1 MKLKVAILDMQPIS
15 PAVGGGRLRLL
26 GLYHSLGA
34 DIDAR
39 YVGTYDWP
47 GERYRKQQLTR
58 GLEETTVPL
67 SPEQHQAAREL
78 SARVSGKNVIDV
90 AFHTQAH
97 FSPDFIGACHEV
109 IAWADVVVFSHPW
122 VYPLVKTDLRSDQ
135 IIVYD
140 SHNVEGLL
148 RAQLLDESAPL
159 ERDILLGVVGVE
171 YELCCRADFIL
182 ACSQD
187 DLVLFSRLYG
197 INASRIRVVPNGVMS
212 GSIKPASVEGRIDA
226 RRTLKLREDKSI
238 AIFIGSD
245 YPPNVAAARFI
256 ADGLASALPDV
267 LFVIA
272 GGVGQKIANPAGNV
286 VVTGVIDDGK
296 RSLWL
301 QASDMAVNPMFS
313 GSGTNIKMFDF
324 MAAGLP
330 TITTTIGARGI
341 SGESSKVMLVS
352 EPNVESF
359 VKAIRS
365 LSVNSFERLKIGK
378 DARTCVEN
386 NYSWEGISPQVGRL
400 LSTTSRDR
408 TTPAP
413 QVTVVIPSFERHAQ
427 LDELMQCLEA
437 QKFRDF
443 EVVVVDQSR
452 EIWPRRRESFGFP
465 VNYWHTHVRGA
476 VRARNTGAFF
486 ARGQIIAFTDDDCRP
501 ASDWLSAAVGHFLAE
516 PIVGIEGLIESDH
529 LDDPEFRPVTNVG
542 FEGIGFMTA
551 NLLVRTEDFMTLGGF
566 DLAFDRPHF
575 REDTDFAWRLL
586 ARGRVPYRSDVKVF
600 HPAQPRAI
608 ERESLSAR
616 ARFFEKDALL
626 FGKHPSRYLELFKM
640 EGHWKR
646 SQGFWEHFLR
656 GGKKYGVDLS
666 DFHAFFRES
675 LFQGPGEAS

>member
-1 MKLKVAILDMQPIS
+1 MNLKVAILDMQPIT

-34 DIDAR
+34 DIYAR

-47 GERYRKQQLTR
+47 GEKYRKLQLTG

-67 SPEQHQAAREL
+67 SSEQHEAAREL

-90 AFHTQAH
+90 AFHSQAH
-97 FSPDFIGACHEV
+97 LSPDFIFACREV
-109 IAWADVVVFSHPW
+109 ISWADVVVFSHPW
-122 VYPLVKTDLRSDQ
+122 VYPLVQTDLQSHQ

-148 RAQLLDESAPL
+148 RAQLLDESAPF
-159 ERDILLGVVGVE
+159 ERDILHGVVGVE
-171 YELCCRADFIL
+171 YELCRRADFIL
-182 ACSQD
+182 ACSQE
-187 DLVLFSRLYG
+187 DLLLFSRLYG
-197 INASRIRVVPNGVMS
+197 INTSRIRVVPNGVMS
-212 GSIKPASVEGRIDA
+212 GSIEPASVDGRVKA

-256 ADGLASALPDV
+256 ADGLASALPEV

-272 GGVGQKIANPAGNV
+272 GGVGAKIVNPADNV
-286 VVTGVIDDGK
+286 FVTGVIDDSE

-301 QASDMAVNPMFS
+301 QASDVAVNPMFS

-330 TITTTIGARGI
+330 TITTAIGARGI
-341 SGESSKVMLVS
+341 SGESPKVMLVS
-352 EPNVESF
+352 DPQVESF
-359 VKAIRS
+359 AKAIRN
-365 LSVNSFERLKIGK
+365 LLVNSFERLKIGR
-378 DARTCVEN
+378 DARECVEDN
-386 NYSWEGISPQVGRL
+386 FSWEGISPKLGRL
-400 LSTTSRDR
+400 LSATSRGKA
-408 TTPAP
+408 TPAP

-427 LDELMQCLEA
+427 LDELLLCLAA
-437 QKFRDF
+437 QEFRDF
-443 EVVVVDQSR
+443 EVVIVDQSR
-452 EIWPRRRESFGFP
+452 ELWPRWQEDFGFP

-501 ASDWLSAAVGHFLAE
+501 APDWLSAAVGHFLAE

-529 LDDPEFRPVTNVG
+529 LFDPEFRPVTNVG

-586 ARGRVPYRSDVKVF
+586 GRGKVPYRSDVKVF
-600 HPAQPRAI
+600 HPAQPRSI
-608 ERESLSAR
+608 ERESLS
-616 ARFFEKDALL
+616 
-626 FGKHPSRYLELFKM
+626 KHPSRYRQLFKM
-640 EGHWKR
+640 EGHWMR
-646 SQGFWEHFLR
+646 TNGFWENFFR
-656 GGKKYGVDLS
+656 GGRKYGVDLS
-666 DFHAFFRES
+666 DFHGFFRES
-675 LFQGPGEAS
+675 LFQE